1 MKQKEPFYKRLK
13 EALSLSGLT
22 QAELSKKSGIWASS
36 ISDYLNNKYEA
47 KQDKVDLLA
56 KALNVSPSWLLGYDV
71 PMERKNALMPE
82 DSNIEPIDLTD
93 SINIPVVGRIPA
105 GIPVQA
111 IEDII
116 EYIDIPKDWAKGDR
130 KFVGLRVDGDS
141 MYPLLLD
148 GDTVVIQVQP
158 SAETG
163 DICACYVNGYD
174 ATLKRISLT
183 ETSITLKPENPNYPP
198 TTYTHPGEVTIVG
211 KVVEV
216 RRKL

>member
-1 MKQKEPFYKRLK
+1 MDIGKIIKDKRIQLN
-13 EALSLSGLT
+13 LSQQELANKIGVSKSAISRYESGEIGNMGLDKA
-22 QAELSKKSGIWASS
+22 QA
-36 ISDYLNNKYEA
+36 IS
-47 KQDKVDLLA
+47 
-56 KALNVSPSWLLGYDV
+56 KALFIDPLTLLGI
-71 PMERKNALMPE
+71 ENGKEL
-82 DSNIEPIDLTD
+82 EPIDLSD

-105 GIPVQA
+105 GVPVEA
-111 IEDII
+111 IENII
-116 EYIDIPKDWAKGDR
+116 EYIDIPKDWMKGDR
-130 KFVGLRVDGDS
+130 QYIGLKVSGDS

>member
-1 MKQKEPFYKRLK
+1 MDNSLEKIRNRISVRKDELN
-13 EALSLSGLT
+13 LSYQDMSDKTG
-22 QAELSKKSGIWASS
+22 LSKSTLQRYVTGDIGN
-36 ISDYLNNKYEA
+36 LGL
-47 KQDKVDLLA
+47 DKLEMLA
-56 KALNVSPSWLLGYDV
+56 KALDVSPSY
-71 PMERKNALMPE
+71 LMGWE
-82 DSNIEPIDLTD
+82 EHSNIKPIDLSD
-93 SINIPVVGRIPA
+93 SISIPVVGRIPA
-105 GIPVQA
+105 GVPLEA
-111 IEDII
+111 IENVI
-116 EYIDIPKDWAKGDR
+116 EYIDIPKDWMKGD
-130 KFVGLRVDGDS
+130 KQYVGLKVSGDS

-198 TTYTHPGEVTIVG
+198 MTYIHPGEVTIVG

-216 RRKL
+216 RRKI

>member
-1 MKQKEPFYKRLK
+1 MNTTKDIFSKNLQHYMELHELNNKELSEILGVSESTVGKWLLRKSTPRMGVIEKLARYFNIQKSDLIEQKEP
-13 EALSLSGLT
+13 ELT
-22 QAELSKKSGIWASS
+22 F
-36 ISDYLNNKYEA
+36 
-47 KQDKVDLLA
+47 VDL
-56 KALNVSPSWLLGYDV
+56 
-71 PMERKNALMPE
+71 
-82 DSNIEPIDLTD
+82 SNYIK
-93 SINIPVVGRIPA
+93 IPVVGKIPA
-105 GIPVQA
+105 GVPIEA

-116 EYIDIPKDWAKGDR
+116 ETIDIPEDWTKGD
-130 KFVGLRVDGDS
+130 KEYIGLRVSGDS
-141 MYPLLLD
+141 MYPVLLD

-183 ETSITLKPENPNYPP
+183 PTSITLKPENPNYPP
-198 TTYTHPGEVTIVG
+198 KTYTHPGEVTIAG